1 MHAVA
6 TVSYARQRSAGRP
19 AHVFW
24 TSVTVFLV
32 LNVLENLVHYSIGR
46 QRQRHDDA
54 QRGWGWWWP
63 TPQDAATIAAVML
76 VFAGLQG
83 VITWALLG

>member
-6 TVSYARQRSAGRP
+6 SVSYARLRSAGRP
-19 AHVFW
+19 VHVFW
-24 TSVTVFLV
+24 TSVAVFLA

-46 QRQRHDDA
+46 RRGDDA
-54 QRGWGWWWP
+54 PQQQGWWP
-63 TPQDAATIAAVML
+63 TPHDAAAIAAVML